1 MFVILWAGTHPLITP
16 HSAYTS
22 SCVHILRL
30 YLNSLGWGPV
40 SILLNHLIISLPFL
54 HTLIRKDRLG
64 KGNVGIHGL
73 LLCHLVASLPLLSTF
88 YRWRSILM
96 SDRWLS
102 FWTGANDFFWVKFKN
117 ERSKRYCD
125 NVQPMN
131 KEGAYWLAPCVHCS
145 SSLKKRKKR
154 SIFEEKTIIDM
165 QPCWKPDSFPQSLL
179 YCIKGLETS
188 RP

>member
-73 LLCHLVASLPLLSTF
+73 HLCHLVASLPLLSTF

-131 KEGAYWLAPCVHCS
+131 KEGTYWLAPCVHCS
-145 SSLKKRKKR
+145 SSL
-154 SIFEEKTIIDM
+154 
-165 QPCWKPDSFPQSLL
+165 
-179 YCIKGLETS
+179 
-188 RP
+188 